1 MIALLT
7 LIACLDPIQKD
18 TDTASGDSD
27 DSGAGG
33 GSSIFDVRSGAI
45 GDGETVTLTG
55 VLVSSPVT
63 RVDDDSGRSDG
74 FFIQDPAGG
83 EKSGLYVWSQ
93 GQFGDEL
100 TVVVGDKVSISGQIS
115 EFYDWTEL
123 VVGDASSITRTG
135 SGTLPAPAALGD
147 GAGVDWDAYESVPV
161 TLTEQTVESV
171 NAFNTGTLTAGV
183 SLDDGFV
190 YNDYGCRG
198 HYATVTGIVFFRN
211 YDDEVTPDDWSLNN
225 RSEAD
230 LGAYTE
236 GAVIDTT
243 IHAIRMGEVCG
254 PVRVQGVVSTAA
266 SYGESK
272 EETSIFVQDVGG
284 GEYSSLLA
292 FSPSEHV
299 AYDAGTTFDITGDV
313 SNYYGLIELFVGDIA
328 GISATGTAEP
338 VVDVLVDAPADW
350 LPWQSALVTITNV
363 TTTSDQDDFG
373 VINTDKGVYL
383 DDLLSYFEATNGQ
396 TWSSVTGP
404 IFYTSYDDEVKFL
417 LEPRSA
423 ADFVE

>member
-1 MIALLT
+1 MILPLI
-7 LIACLDPIQKD
+7 LIACLDPVQKD
-18 TDTASGDSD
+18 TDTAGGDSD
-27 DSGAGG
+27 DTGAGG
-33 GSSIFDVRSGAI
+33 GNSIFDVRNGVV
-45 GDGETVTLTG
+45 GDGDAVTITG

-63 RVDDDSGRSDG
+63 RADADSGRSDG

-100 TVVVGDKVSISGQIS
+100 TVVVGDEVSISGQIS

-161 TLTEQTVESV
+161 TLTEQTVESI
-171 NAFNTGTLTAGV
+171 NAFSTGTLTAGV
-183 SLDDGFV
+183 GLDDGFV
-190 YNDYGCRG
+190 FNDYACRG
-198 HYATVTGIVFFRN
+198 HFASVTGIVF
-211 YDDEVTPDDWSLNN
+211 YQYEAYSLNN
-225 RSEAD
+225 RSAAD
-230 LGAYTE
+230 LGAYSGGE
-236 GAVIDTT
+236 VIDTT

-254 PVRVQGVVSTAA
+254 PVRVQSVVSTAA

-292 FSPSEHV
+292 FSPGEHV
-299 AYDAGTTFDITGDV
+299 AYAAGTTFDITGDV

-328 GISATGTAEP
+328 NLVSTGTAEP
-338 VVDVLVDAPADW
+338 TADVLVEAPSDW

-363 TTTSDQDDFG
+363 TATSAQDEFG

-383 DDLLSYFEATNGQ
+383 DDLLSFFEATNGQ
-396 TWSSVTGP
+396 TWTSVTGP
-404 IFYTSYDDEVKFL
+404 VFYTSYEDEVKFL
-417 LEPRSA
+417 IEPRSA
-423 ADFVE
+423 ADLVE